1 MDQLT
6 VDTQLSQA
14 YPGIVPGTVVTI
26 NCFDY
31 TYTGLDVIMDQI
43 DTLTRDHPELLD
55 VVEARNMI
63 ANPLGYRPP
72 TRFQMDPSIS
82 HALAGN
88 FGAALAGGAVA
99 TALQAA
105 VSSGAL
111 KDVMGNTVG
120 GLAGD
125 ILSGAGAGAALGG
138 ALSGSVGGV
147 LSGAIGGGIGGAIG
161 GIASGFMPPGLDGPV
176 EAVKGA
182 IGGVMKSLPFKTAG
196 AADIV
201 NQIVSVKATLQGM
214 ISGPASALFK
224 TVGGSFLSDIPGADA
239 LANVVSLQSQVASL
253 AGMASNPLA
262 FAAQAAGIKQQFPM
276 INVNAIAGKMVAG
289 AITGALGGAGFNIG
303 SMIPNMALAGGLSKL
318 LPMPG
323 RTPTMD
329 AMNAIKTAKPP
340 KPKKPIE
347 MKNLFA
353 EGAAAGAMSTLR
365 QPLSKFM
372 GMQATIAPQIPMIAA
387 TAAATSYG
395 SKLIGNANSVNWSS
409 GGYGRETKM
418 AQLEQQRMDL
428 AAKVEMHTQEL
439 LNSID
444 YGKLT
449 GVSYQTLIQNYPRI
463 KPTMSVLEALCIIEE
478 DDAAEEE
485 RVRLIAA
492 DAAANKTYC

>member
-6 VDTQLSQA
+6 IDTQLSQT
-14 YPGIVPGTVVTI
+14 YPGIIPGTIVTI
-26 NCFDY
+26 NCVDY
-31 TYTGLDVIMDQI
+31 QYTGLDVIMDQI

-55 VVEARNMI
+55 LEVARNMM
-63 ANPLGYRPP
+63 ADPLGYRPP

-82 HALAGN
+82 HALTGN
-88 FGAALAGGAVA
+88 IGAALAGGAVA

-147 LSGAIGGGIGGAIG
+147 LNGALGGGIGGALG

-182 IGGVMKSLPFKTAG
+182 IGGVMKSLPFKMNG

-201 NQIVSVKATLQGM
+201 NQIVSVKSTLQGM
-214 ISGPASALFK
+214 ITGPASALFK
-224 TVGGSFLSDIPGADA
+224 SVGGSFLSDIPGADA

-253 AGMASNPLA
+253 AGMASNPIA

-303 SMIPNMALAGGLSKL
+303 SMVPNMALAGGLSKL

-329 AMNAIKTAKPP
+329 AMNAVKTAKPP

-353 EGAAAGAMSTLR
+353 EGAAAGAMSSLK
-365 QPLSKFM
+365 QPLSMFM
-372 GMQATIAPQIPMIAA
+372 GMQATIAPQTPLVAKSA
-387 TAAATSYG
+387 SATSYG
-395 SKLIGNANSVNWSS
+395 NKLVGNANSVNWSS

-439 LNSID
+439 LAMVD
-444 YGKLT
+444 YTKLT
-449 GVSYQTLIQNYPRI
+449 SCSYQTLTKKYPRI

-478 DDAAEEE
+478 DDELAAAREQ
-485 RVRLIAA
+485 LIAA
-492 DAAANKTYC
+492 DVAANKTYC